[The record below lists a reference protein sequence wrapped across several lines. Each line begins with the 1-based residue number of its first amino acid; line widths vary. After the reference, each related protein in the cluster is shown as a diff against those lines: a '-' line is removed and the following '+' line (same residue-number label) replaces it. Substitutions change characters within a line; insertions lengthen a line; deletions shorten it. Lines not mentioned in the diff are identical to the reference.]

1 MAFIESKGCFNQY
14 DYNLDDASKITYF
27 SDLKI
32 AAADMRYFARGKMH
46 CKSLVHKKIFSLMC
60 QVDFKLGYL
69 FCQ

>member
-32 AAADMRYFARGKMH
+32 AAADMRYFARSKH
-46 CKSLVHKKIFSLMC
+46 SKSLVHKKIFSLVC